1 MNAVMPLQAYRPRDL
16 SPHLR
21 MHLRRAVAKRVSRAM
36 SRFAPPERIG
46 TLEWAEKYRFLS
58 SEETGR
64 PGKYRS
70 EVTPWVR
77 GILEACDDPN
87 VEMVVAMKAAQVAW
101 TSGVLNN
108 VIGRRIHTC
117 PTPMVLMFPKE
128 GAAREYADEKFA
140 PMVKS
145 TPVLCDLVD
154 LRARKDGNRALF
166 KKFPGGFLK
175 LVGSNS
181 PSSVKS
187 TPAPFVAVEEPDDA
201 NTNVKGQGDTIKLL
215 EERKKTYDDAFML
228 YGGTPTIKGLSAVEA
243 AYEMSDQRRLMVPCH
258 ECGDE
263 HVLTWENVALDED
276 SARQD
281 PVYGPGVPESA
292 RYACPHCGCVWS
304 DDQRIAN
311 VHVGRWVASKQ
322 FNGVAGFHIPELLAG
337 WKASRVVAL
346 ARKFLAAKHKLATEG
361 DEGDLIAFVNSTEG
375 LPYEYT
381 AGQVEAEVLAERA
394 EAYPPLQVQEGGLL
408 ITAGVDFQHDRI
420 AVKLKAWGRG
430 EESWLLYADEM
441 YGVVND
447 RKDPV
452 WEHLEARL
460 FSPVQHVN
468 GREMFVSAMTL
479 DSSDGN
485 TNDAVYDFVRTMQRT
500 YPHLRDYIM
509 AGKGDS
515 ERDGSREIYTV
526 PSRRSIDPMRPTKAA
541 KYGLRPYMVGTSK
554 AKDLIL
560 GGQENTGRINLRGDG
575 PGRMHWF
582 TNVRADYFDQL
593 LAEVK
598 APSRRHRGKL
608 VWQQK
613 AGKPNEFLDCEVYAL
628 HAARSRKTHL
638 MTPAQWDALEKRIL
652 QADLFSEGSTMP
664 RDKTEPAD
672 VPRGTV
678 AAPATKRQRPRR
690 SGLGSDDWV
699 L

>member
-1 MNAVMPLQAYRPRDL
+1 MPLPFRRRTL
-16 SPHLR
+16 SPDLR
-21 MHLRRAVAKRVSRAM
+21 RYLRRAAAARVAKAL
-36 SRFAPPERIG
+36 SRFAPPERISS
-46 TLEWAEKYRFLS
+46 LDWAEKYRYLS
-58 SEETGR
+58 NEETGR

-70 EVTPWVR
+70 DVTPWIR
-77 GILEACDDPN
+77 GILEACDDPR

-108 VIGRRIHTC
+108 VIGRRIHTDPC
-117 PTPMVLMFPKE
+117 PMVVMFPKE

-145 TPVLCDLVD
+145 TPVLSDLVD

-215 EERKKTYDDAFML
+215 AERKKTYDNAFML
-228 YGGTPTIKGLSAVEA
+228 YGGTPTIKGLSAVEQA
-243 AYEMSDQRRLMVPCH
+243 FELSDQRRHMVACH
-258 ECGDE
+258 DCGEEQWLD
-263 HVLTWENVALDED
+263 WKNVAIEED
-276 SARQD
+276 PARHD
-281 PVYGPGVPESA
+281 PVYGHGMPETA
-292 RYACPHCGCVWS
+292 RYACPHCGSIWT
-304 DDQRIAN
+304 DEQRIAN
-311 VHVGRWVASKQ
+311 VAKGRWVASKP

-337 WKASRVVAL
+337 WKASRIVAL
-346 ARKFLAAKHKLATEG
+346 ARKYLEARNKVLTEG
-361 DEGDLIAFVNSTEG
+361 DESDLIAFVNSTEG
-375 LPYEYT
+375 IPYEFT

-394 EAYPPLQVQEGGLL
+394 EDYPALQVQAGGLL
-408 ITAGVDFQHDRI
+408 LTAGVDFQHDRV
-420 AVKLKAWGRG
+420 AVKLKAWGRD
-430 EESWLLYADEM
+430 EESWLLFADEF
-441 YGVVND
+441 YGTVVD
-447 RKDPV
+447 RNDPV

-460 FSPVQHVN
+460 FGAIPHVN

-479 DSSDGN
+479 DSSDGS
-485 TNDAVYDFVRTMQRT
+485 TNDAVYDFVRRMQRK
-500 YPHLRDYIM
+500 YPHLRDHIM

-515 ERDGSREIYTV
+515 ERDGSREIFTV
-526 PSRRSIDPMRPTKAA
+526 PARRSIDPQRPTKAA
-541 KYGLRPYMVGTSK
+541 RYGLRVFMVGTSK

-575 PGRMHWF
+575 PGRMHVF
-582 TNVRADYFDQL
+582 KDVRADYFDQM

-608 VWQQK
+608 VWQKK
-613 AGKPNEFLDCEVYAL
+613 AGKANEFLDCEVYAL
-628 HAARSRKTHL
+628 HAARSRKTHV

-652 QADLFSEGSTMP
+652 QADLFSEGSPKP

-678 AAPATKRQRPRR
+678 AVPATKRQRPRR